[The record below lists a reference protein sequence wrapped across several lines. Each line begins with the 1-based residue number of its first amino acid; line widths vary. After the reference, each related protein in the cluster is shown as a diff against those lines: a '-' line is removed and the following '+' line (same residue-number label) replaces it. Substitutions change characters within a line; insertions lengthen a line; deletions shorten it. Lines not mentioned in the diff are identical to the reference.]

1 MMTNTPS
8 KAAIKAADDLVLQAI
23 IEYADL
29 AASLSR
35 SAAEAAF
42 REDRIELR
50 IQLLRLRAT
59 VVEMLQSHK
68 DLSPEGE
75 KASAA

>member
-8 KAAIKAADDLVLQAI
+8 TAAIKAGDDLIFSAL

-50 IQLLRLRAT
+50 VQLLRLRAT

-75 KASAA
+75 KARAA

>member
-50 IQLLRLRAT
+50 VQLLRLRAT
-59 VVEMLQSHK
+59 VVELLQSYK
-68 DLSPEGE
+68 DLSPKGDEVR
-75 KASAA
+75 AA